1 MQSIETKKTSTAL
14 ALAAELIEDTRSLG
28 YIRDDSKPKVV
39 DIDDVEEEVVLPW
52 YKQYWLVIMTQW
64 ESLKEAIMPDITIT
78 LTDTQYKG
86 LQYAAADPQD
96 WADNALTN
104 RARIANDEII
114 SMYTNRALDEGVA
127 IPATRELIVADA
139 FTRSWAK
146 TAAQVQAEAEAQ
158 ETP

>member
-1 MQSIETKKTSTAL
+1 
-14 ALAAELIEDTRSLG
+14 
-28 YIRDDSKPKVV
+28 
-39 DIDDVEEEVVLPW
+39 
-52 YKQYWLVIMTQW
+52 
-64 ESLKEAIMPDITIT
+64 MPNITIS

-96 WADNALTN
+96 WVENAITV
-104 RARIANDEII
+104 RAKVANDEII

-139 FTRSWAK
+139 FTRGWAK
-146 TAAQVQAEAEAQ
+146 TAEQQNAEAESAS

>member
-1 MQSIETKKTSTAL
+1 
-14 ALAAELIEDTRSLG
+14 
-28 YIRDDSKPKVV
+28 
-39 DIDDVEEEVVLPW
+39 
-52 YKQYWLVIMTQW
+52 
-64 ESLKEAIMPDITIT
+64 MPDITIT

-86 LQYAAADPQD
+86 LQYAALDPQD

-104 RARIANDEII
+104 RARIANDEIV

-139 FTRSWAK
+139 FTRGWAK
-146 TAAQVQAEAEAQ
+146 TAAQLNAEAEAS

>member
-1 MQSIETKKTSTAL
+1 
-14 ALAAELIEDTRSLG
+14 
-28 YIRDDSKPKVV
+28 
-39 DIDDVEEEVVLPW
+39 
-52 YKQYWLVIMTQW
+52 
-64 ESLKEAIMPDITIT
+64 MPDITIT

-86 LQYAAADPQD
+86 LQYAALDPQD

-104 RARIANDEII
+104 RARIANDEIV

-139 FTRSWAK
+139 FTRGWAK
-146 TAAQVQAEAEAQ
+146 TAAQINAEAEAS

>member
-1 MQSIETKKTSTAL
+1 
-14 ALAAELIEDTRSLG
+14 
-28 YIRDDSKPKVV
+28 
-39 DIDDVEEEVVLPW
+39 
-52 YKQYWLVIMTQW
+52 
-64 ESLKEAIMPDITIT
+64 MPDITIT

-96 WADNALTN
+96 WADNAVTN
-104 RARIANDEII
+104 RARIANDEIV

-139 FTRSWAK
+139 FTRGWAK
-146 TAAQVQAEAEAQ
+146 TAAQLNAEAEAS

>member
-1 MQSIETKKTSTAL
+1 
-14 ALAAELIEDTRSLG
+14 
-28 YIRDDSKPKVV
+28 
-39 DIDDVEEEVVLPW
+39 
-52 YKQYWLVIMTQW
+52 
-64 ESLKEAIMPDITIT
+64 MPDITIT

-104 RARIANDEII
+104 RARIANDEIV

-139 FTRSWAK
+139 FTRGWAK
-146 TAAQVQAEAEAQ
+146 TAAQVNAEAS

>member
-1 MQSIETKKTSTAL
+1 
-14 ALAAELIEDTRSLG
+14 
-28 YIRDDSKPKVV
+28 
-39 DIDDVEEEVVLPW
+39 
-52 YKQYWLVIMTQW
+52 
-64 ESLKEAIMPDITIT
+64 MPDITIT

-86 LQYAAADPQD
+86 LQYASLDPQD

-104 RARIANDEII
+104 RARIANDEIV

-139 FTRSWAK
+139 FTRGWAK
-146 TAAQVQAEAEAQ
+146 TAAQINAEAEAS